1 MERSAYKTKLPRHK
15 DEGEMKRIAHAS
27 EPPVVIP
34 VIVVTIDIHVTLVI
48 VAVER
53 GELYKIPSLPL

>member
-1 MERSAYKTKLPRHK
+1 
-15 DEGEMKRIAHAS
+15 MKKVADTGK
-27 EPPVVIP
+27 PPVVIP